1 MRKFISD
8 LFHSVHDNNKLYEAF
23 MSLSN
28 GGGLSSHTQKSLM
41 SKNPFLVLISFI
53 IIEIL
58 VLCFGK
64 WLWNNIV
71 IRLVSGVRP
80 ANSIWQILGLSVL
93 IKLLTN

>member
-53 IIEIL
+53 IIEIT
-58 VLCFGK
+58 
-64 WLWNNIV
+64 
-71 IRLVSGVRP
+71 IRLFFVDSLLPSVGVI
-80 ANSIWQILGLSVL
+80 ANVTADHSRGALR
-93 IKLLTN
+93 